1 MKKTEKPVSEAQ
13 VKKFFALKKKGI
25 IGYEEMKAF
34 LANPKK
40 FSPKNDLLSLKE
52 AKKILGEAIITQK
65 QVNKSWKLRKQKE
78 LPKCCIPYT
87 AETLQTVAEQNDRKP
102 GTWYLMYL
110 QGCSLQEQIL
120 LQPQHFEKQEWL
132 LDPLHTEWYTAY
144 SKPGYYLINLQDIG
158 RYREYFLQIQL
169 VSKDARNL
177 EILPLHLCAE
187 VLITCQKLSLSCD
200 IEMHRSD
207 VFVNRHNICL
217 GYTDEYADK
226 ITFIKQNPSYAVA
239 NLGMMTMKKFDIV

>member
-1 MKKTEKPVSEAQ
+1 MKKTDKPVSEAQ
-13 VKKFFALKKKGI
+13 VKKFFDLKKKGI

-34 LANPKK
+34 LDDPQK
-40 FSPKNDLLSLKE
+40 FTQHIQPLSLKE
-52 AKKILGEAIITQK
+52 ARKILGDVIVTQK
-65 QVNKSWKLRKQKE
+65 QVNKAWKLRKQKE
-78 LPKCCIPYT
+78 LPKYCVPYT
-87 AETLQTVAEQNDRKP
+87 VESLQSVSRSGK
-102 GTWYLMYL
+102 WCLMYL

-120 LQPQHFEKQEWL
+120 LQPKYFEKQEWL
-132 LDPLHTEWYTAY
+132 LNPEYISWYTAY

-158 RYREYFLQIQL
+158 RYREYFQQIQL
-169 VSKDARNL
+169 VNKDARNL

-207 VFVNRHNICL
+207 VFVTRHNICL

-239 NLGMMTMKKFDIV
+239 NLGMMTMKKFDII

>member
-1 MKKTEKPVSEAQ
+1 MKNPNKPVSEAQ
-13 VKKFFALKKKGI
+13 VKKFFDLKKKGV

-34 LANPKK
+34 LANPQK
-40 FSPKNDLLSLKE
+40 FSPKNDLLSLKQ

-65 QVNKSWKLRKQKE
+65 QVNKSWKLRRQTQ
-78 LPKCCIPYT
+78 LPKYCVPYT
-87 AETLQTVAEQNDRKP
+87 TESLQTVAEQNARKP
-102 GTWYLMYL
+102 GTWYLVYL
-110 QGCSLQEQIL
+110 QGCSLQEQRS

-169 VSKDARNL
+169 VSKNARNL
-177 EILPLHLCAE
+177 EILPPHLFAE

-200 IEMHRSD
+200 VEMHRSD
-207 VFVNRHNICL
+207 VFSSKQNVCL
-217 GYTDEYADK
+217 GYTDEYAEK
-226 ITFIKQNPSYAVA
+226 IIIIKQSPSYAVA
-239 NLGMMTMKKFDIV
+239 NLGMLTMKKFDIV